1 MAWVREG
8 DHNML
13 VSAFFPEQLASYTG
27 PASPWYV
34 PSYTV
39 AAQNGLLTG
48 SDVERTPQ
56 GEAVEQSVNHLKDMM
71 LLDTIPAAPLR
82 ARSPRQQ
89 RQCWPDQQPGDTT
102 GDDPPD

>member
-48 SDVERTPQ
+48 TDVERTPQ

-82 ARSPRQQ
+82 ARSQIGRAHV
-89 RQCWPDQQPGDTT
+89 
-102 GDDPPD
+102 